1 MKSAPFDAP
10 VVITSSERGAFP
22 SRRSR
27 ALRDVRSVRL
37 SSECQLF
44 QTLPLPIAT
53 SAIVAAN
60 NTHVIVKIL
69 PRQFISLAQYRTFPS
84 SCTHISAICLH
95 GRPHQETFL
104 QQRISAQTT
113 RNIDIDHLRVIEEY
127 IARHR
132 PSYHHHIRHAHRKH
146 V

>member
-10 VVITSSERGAFP
+10 VVITSSQRGDFP

-27 ALRDVRSVRL
+27 ARFETSVRL
-37 SSECQLF
+37 SSEGQLF

-60 NTHVIVKIL
+60 ITHVIVKIL
-69 PRQFISLAQYRTFPS
+69 PRQYISLAQYRTFPS
-84 SCTHISAICLH
+84 SCTHISTICLH

>member
-27 ALRDVRSVRL
+27 ARFQTSVRL
-37 SSECQLF
+37 SSEGQLF

-69 PRQFISLAQYRTFPS
+69 PRQFISLAQYRTFSS

>member
-10 VVITSSERGAFP
+10 VVITSSQRGDFP

-27 ALRDVRSVRL
+27 ARFETSVRL
-37 SSECQLF
+37 SSEGQLF

-60 NTHVIVKIL
+60 ITHVIVKIL

-84 SCTHISAICLH
+84 FCTHISTICLH